1 MAVHNLRV
9 HGSAVGTALRVVA
22 TVLVG
27 AYLVCAVPRAADIS
41 LFMLR
46 LPARAAGESLTA
58 ARARLFGKEYTG
70 AIEEIRRRVSAGEP
84 YALVAGDGQESGGA
98 YWVRYDL
105 APRRAVFLG
114 RLERLRDAAGLGRAL
129 PVAVRQVV
137 VAYAGRP
144 PRLVERRRF
153 LLEITLGGGG
163 AAGPIG
169 TDGRHAR

>member
-1 MAVHNLRV
+1 M
-9 HGSAVGTALRVVA
+9 VA

-58 ARARLFGKEYTG
+58 ARARLFGEEYTR
-70 AIEEIRRRVSAGEP
+70 AIEEVRRRIPVGEP

-114 RLERLRDAAGLGRAL
+114 RLNGLRDAAVLGCAL
-129 PVAVRQVV
+129 PVEIRQVV

-153 LLEITLGGGG
+153 LQEIARGGG
-163 AAGPIG
+163 AATGAAG
-169 TDGRHAR
+169 TDGVHAR